1 MSTAILEK
9 KQRPSAFNGIDIPD
23 YGAILNCMHCGMC
36 LPHCPTYSL
45 TPLEKANPR
54 GRIALIKAVADG
66 ELEITD
72 GFIEAMS
79 YCLNC
84 RACET
89 ACPAGVKYGELQEA
103 ARAQIQ
109 IFHQEKHRQNHL
121 QKFMLETVFT
131 SHTLL
136 KLLGYSLWFYEK
148 SGLQWLTRSTK
159 ILNLVSPHL
168 AKLEQLSPQVKLP
181 FSDSTIPEKWT
192 PPGTIKYK
200 VGFITGCIMNMTFPD
215 VNRDTVEV
223 LYRNH
228 CEIHTPPNQTCC
240 GSLHGHNGDLDTARI
255 LAKRNIDTFEKAA
268 VDYIIINSAGC
279 GSFLKQYGHL
289 LRDDKDYVER
299 AHQFDNKVK
308 DISEFLVMIDFEKP
322 VKPLNFKVAYH
333 EACHLLHGQK
343 ISSEPRQILRAIPG
357 LNIIELPESDWC
369 CGSAGI
375 YNIVRYNDSMKLL
388 QRKMEHI
395 QTTHADF
402 IVTGNPGCIVQIDYG
417 IRKYHLPMKT
427 IHPVSLLN
435 LAYNGTVPEF
445 P

>member
-1 MSTAILEK
+1 MTTET
-9 KQRPSAFNGIDIPD
+9 KQNIKHLSAFNGIDIPD
-23 YGAILNCMHCGMC
+23 YGDILNCMHCGMC
-36 LPHCPTYSL
+36 LPHCPTYAL

-72 GFIEAMS
+72 GFVEAMS

-109 IFHQEKHRQNHL
+109 IFNQEKHQQNHF
-121 QKFMLETVFT
+121 QKFMLGTVFT
-131 SHTLL
+131 SNALL
-136 KLLGYSLWFYEK
+136 KMMGYSLWLYEK
-148 SGLQWLTRSTK
+148 SGLQWLTRSMK
-159 ILNLVSPHL
+159 ILNLFAPHL
-168 AKLEQLSPQVKLP
+168 AKLEELSPKVKLP

-200 VGFITGCIMNMTFPD
+200 VGLITGCIMNMTFPD
-215 VNRDTVEV
+215 VNRDTAEV

-228 CEIHTPPNQTCC
+228 CEIYAPKTQVCC

-255 LAKRNIDTFEKAA
+255 LAKRNIDVFEKAG

-289 LRDDKDYVER
+289 LRDDKDYAER
-299 AHQFDNKVK
+299 AHRFDNQVK

-322 VKPLNFKVAYH
+322 TKPMNAKVTYH

-343 ISSEPRQILRAIPG
+343 ISSQPRQILKAIPG
-357 LNIIELPESDWC
+357 LDIVELTESDWC

-375 YNIVRYNDSMKLL
+375 YNIVRYDDSMKLL
-388 QRKMEHI
+388 NRKMTHI
-395 QTTHADF
+395 KNTQAQY
-402 IVTGNPGCIVQIDYG
+402 IVTGNPGCIVQINHG
-417 IRKYHLPMKT
+417 IHQQNLPMKT

-435 LAYNGTVPEF
+435 IAYKGILPN
-445 P
+445 